1 MEKKE
6 ESIGSSIP
14 YSCVDKEGSDSITLS
29 PATGAICRPSLLGR
43 CFLGPKRWMFHAQDQ
58 TIQRIPLSS
67 MATGKQ
73 LLGRSHGRPTPV
85 HIIAPMPD
93 DQLLLYSPPAE
104 IETGPGSMLFTV
116 WQRFS
121 TV

>member
-1 MEKKE
+1 MSQMEKKE

-85 HIIAPMPD
+85 RIIAPMPD
-93 DQLLLYSPPAE
+93 DQLLL
-104 IETGPGSMLFTV
+104 
-116 WQRFS
+116 
-121 TV
+121 